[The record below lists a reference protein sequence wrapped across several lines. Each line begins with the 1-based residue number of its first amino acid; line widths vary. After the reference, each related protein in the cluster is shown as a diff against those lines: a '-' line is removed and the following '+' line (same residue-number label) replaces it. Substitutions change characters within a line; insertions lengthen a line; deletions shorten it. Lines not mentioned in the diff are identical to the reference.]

1 MLINSAEFK
10 GASMIRAILGVIIG
24 YLVMVVIV
32 FCTFTASYFLLG
44 ADRTF
49 QPGNYEVT
57 GLWLAV
63 SLTLSFIAA
72 LAAGKVCRAIG
83 GGWMA
88 VLGLV
93 ALVVVLGG
101 VSAVYAMLAAAGSAP
116 VSRTGNTSNLQAM
129 MNSKQPISVA
139 LALPA
144 IGAVGV
150 LLGARK
156 KKR

>member
-1 MLINSAEFK
+1 
-10 GASMIRAILGVIIG
+10 MIRAILGVILG

-32 FCTFTASYFLLG
+32 FCTFTASYLLLG

-49 QPGNYEVT
+49 QEGSFQVT

-63 SLTLSFIAA
+63 SLTLSF
-72 LAAGKVCRAIG
+72 LAAIAGGKVCRVVG
-83 GGWMA
+83 GGLLA

-101 VSAVYAMLAAAGSAP
+101 ISAIYEILAAAGSAP
-116 VSRTGNTSNLQAM
+116 VARVGSTSNLQAM
-129 MNSKQPISVA
+129 MNVKEPVSVA
-139 LALPA
+139 LVLPI

-150 LLGARK
+150 LIGGRK
-156 KKR
+156 KET

>member
-1 MLINSAEFK
+1 
-10 GASMIRAILGVIIG
+10 MIRVILGVIIG

-32 FCTFTASYFLLG
+32 FCTFTVSYLLLG
-44 ADRTF
+44 ADRAF
-49 QPGNYEVT
+49 QPGSYEVT
-57 GLWLAV
+57 GLWLVV
-63 SLTLSFIAA
+63 SLTLSFLAA
-72 LAAGKVCRAIG
+72 LVAGKVCRVIG

-93 ALVVVLGG
+93 SLVIVLGG
-101 VSAVYAMLAAAGSAP
+101 ISAVYAILAAAGSAP

-129 MNSKQPISVA
+129 MNAKEPISVA

-150 LLGARK
+150 LIGAK